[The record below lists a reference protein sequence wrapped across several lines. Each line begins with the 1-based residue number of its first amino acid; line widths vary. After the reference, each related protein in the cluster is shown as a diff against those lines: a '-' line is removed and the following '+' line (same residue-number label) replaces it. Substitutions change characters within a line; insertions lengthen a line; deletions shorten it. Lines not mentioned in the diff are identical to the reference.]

1 MNNPAKVTLSNGEL
15 TMACDTNAILT
26 KRAII
31 QTASALFS
39 SNIDAITNIFKN
51 ITEGDKK
58 LAAAVPKIS
67 KGENYNGFP
76 YVLMDYPALFSKEN
90 VFAVRTMFWWGN
102 FFSITLHLKGSYKD
116 KYAPIILKN
125 LQLENDV
132 HLAVGDEEWEHHFE
146 DNNFVIFSS
155 ISNALKESIAEKDFL
170 KMALKYELHHW
181 NMMQS
186 ILPIGYKKIASLL
199 KP

>member
-1 MNNPAKVTLSNGEL
+1 MDIPAKVILSNGEL
-15 TMACDTNAILT
+15 AMACNTNVILT

-31 QTASALFS
+31 ESASMLFN
-39 SNIDAITNIFKN
+39 SNIDIVTHTFKD
-51 ITEGDKK
+51 IIAGDKK
-58 LAAAVPKIS
+58 LTASVPKIS
-67 KGENYNGFP
+67 KGESYNGFP
-76 YVLMDYPALFSKEN
+76 YVLMDYPALFGKEN
-90 VFAVRTMFWWGN
+90 IFGVRTMFWWGN
-102 FFSITLHLKGSYKD
+102 FFRITLHLKGSYKN

-132 HLAVGDEEWEHHFE
+132 YLAVGDKEWEHQFE
-146 DNNFVIFSS
+146 GNNFAIFAA
-155 ISNALKESIAEKDFL
+155 ISNVQKQRIAEKNFL
-170 KMALKYELHHW
+170 KIALKYELHHW

>member
-1 MNNPAKVTLSNGEL
+1 MDNPAKVILSNGEL
-15 TMACDTNAILT
+15 AMACNTNIILT

-31 QTASALFS
+31 ESASTIFS
-39 SNIDAITNIFKN
+39 SNIKAVDHAFKDV
-51 ITEGDKK
+51 TAGDKK
-58 LAAAVPKIS
+58 LAASVPKIS

-76 YVLMDYPALFSKEN
+76 YVLMDYPAMFGKEN
-90 VFAVRTMFWWGN
+90 IFAIRTMFWWGS

-116 KYAPIILKN
+116 KYAPVLLKN
-125 LQLENDV
+125 LQLHDAV
-132 HLAVGDEEWEHHFE
+132 YLAIGEEEWEHHFE

-155 ISNALKESIAEKDFL
+155 ISNAQKQIIAKKDFL
-170 KMALKYELHHW
+170 KIALKYELHHW

>member
-1 MNNPAKVTLSNGEL
+1 MDNPAKVILSNGEL
-15 TMACDTNAILT
+15 AMACNTNIILT

-31 QTASALFS
+31 ESAYTLFS
-39 SNIDAITNIFKN
+39 SNIKAVDHAFKDITA
-51 ITEGDKK
+51 GDKK
-58 LAAAVPKIS
+58 LAVSVPKIS

-76 YVLMDYPALFSKEN
+76 YVLMDYPAMFGKEN
-90 VFAVRTMFWWGN
+90 IFAIRTMFWWGS
-102 FFSITLHLKGSYKD
+102 FFSITLHLKGSHKD
-116 KYAPIILKN
+116 KYAPVLLKN
-125 LQLENDV
+125 LQLHDAV
-132 HLAVGDEEWEHHFE
+132 YLAIGEEEWEHHFE

-155 ISNALKESIAEKDFL
+155 ISNAQKQIIAKKDFL
-170 KMALKYELHHW
+170 KIALKYELHHW